1 MTYIIPVEYLDQSKE
16 IEMSEVKSNRA
27 WRLECEALR
36 AELAACREAAVY
48 LFNCGYRRGHHDT
61 VEACYV
67 DIHDSDMRTYQSDV
81 VVEVIDEALAAR
93 KGEGE

>member
-1 MTYIIPVEYLDQSKE
+1 MTYIITVEYLDQSKE

-36 AELAACREAAVY
+36 AELTE
-48 LFNCGYRRGHHDT
+48 LRRFRKVIMDYDSNLYD
-61 VEACYV
+61 ALA
-67 DIHDSDMRTYQSDV
+67 DSD
-81 VVEVIDEALAAR
+81 AAH